1 MSKLSHL
8 DEKGAARMVDVSQKP
23 LTARE
28 ASAEAIVAL
37 SPEAFAAVMDGT
49 APKGDVLAAARI
61 AGIMA
66 AKKVPDLI
74 PLCHPLAVSKASIE
88 FEPNEERHAIRIL
101 ASVATSGQTG
111 VEMEALTAASVAALT
126 LYDMIKAVDKS
137 AVIEQVRLLAKS
149 GGKSGDYKAPPA
161 RRAQP
166 AAAKSA
172 TTKSRVKPKA
182 LMGEVAAPRPP
193 SHGAGVER
201 RREAFRAFMTS
212 HRLRPTIWA
221 KQAGVAT
228 GEILGYLTGRSRGF
242 PAEVAEKLARAARVR
257 VETCSRDFRRGS
269 HRAHPCGVPAAGSRT
284 GSLERRHRTQFG
296 RRCAGAV

>member
-23 LTARE
+23 LAARE

-101 ASVATSGQTG
+101 ASVATSGRTG

-172 TTKSRVKPKA
+172 TTKSATTKSRVKPKA
-182 LMGEVAAPRPP
+182 LMGEVAGPRPP

-257 VETCSRDFRRGS
+257 VEDMFS
-269 HRAHPCGVPAAGSRT
+269 
-284 GSLERRHRTQFG
+284 
-296 RRCAGAV
+296 